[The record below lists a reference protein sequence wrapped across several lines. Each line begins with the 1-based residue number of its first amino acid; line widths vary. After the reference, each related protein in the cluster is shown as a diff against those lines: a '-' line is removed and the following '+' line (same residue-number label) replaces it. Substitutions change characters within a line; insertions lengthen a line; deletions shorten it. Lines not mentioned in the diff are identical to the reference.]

1 MFFMTFLLFSLFLV
15 VVTVIPAKALL
26 LVEGR
31 VKLTLPRFPGL
42 TGCGFTGGRRL
53 VSACDLGVSLRALSL
68 CLLLG
73 AVFEPPFAGRLGW
86 CLTSDEAVQEDR
98 AYDGRHN
105 RRHHFR

>member
-1 MFFMTFLLFSLFLV
+1 MFLLFSLFLV
-15 VVTVIPAKALL
+15 AVTAIPAKALL
-26 LVEGR
+26 LAECR
-31 VKLTLPRFPGL
+31 VKLTLPRVPSL

-53 VSACDLGVSLRALSL
+53 VSACDLRVSLLALSL

-86 CLTSDEAVQEDR
+86 GLTSDESVQEDR

-105 RRHHFR
+105 RRYHFR

>member
-1 MFFMTFLLFSLFLV
+1 MFFMMFLLFSLFLA
-15 VVTVIPAKALL
+15 VVTVITAKALL

-31 VKLTLPRFPGL
+31 VQLTLPRVPSL

-53 VSACDLGVSLRALSL
+53 ANECDLSVSLRALSL
-68 CLLLG
+68 RLLLG
-73 AVFEPPFAGRLGW
+73 AVFVPQFAWRLGW
-86 CLTSDEAVQEDR
+86 RLTSDDAVQEDR